1 MSRHHRHHS
10 PVKKTPQEQNPKQSQ
25 RQGQKT
31 TQKQNPA
38 PMNPN
43 GEVVKLLQRLV
54 ETTESLVKINRQVV
68 EKIDG
73 LGNNLGTKI
82 DNLGTKIDVLINHV
96 RNIRGELSETSLL
109 KLFVEDLRA
118 AGYKVEVD
126 PSGVIKGDKVDY
138 IIKVRKGK
146 EEKTLYVEVRTAIVP
161 SSVKTIKKKFKDVE
175 GEKWILARFID
186 NAALESLKDTDIN
199 IYSYDEEVKGLRVIK
214 NGVLTQPTQPDT
226 PDNPAEPD
234 KADT

>member
-1 MSRHHRHHS
+1 MPKHHS
-10 PVKKTPQEQNPKQSQ
+10 PVKKTPQSQSQ
-25 RQGQKT
+25 KT
-31 TQKQNPA
+31 AQKQNPA

-68 EKIDG
+68 EKIDNLGSKIDG

-82 DNLGTKIDVLINHV
+82 DNLGAKIDVLINHV

-161 SSVKTIKKKFKDVE
+161 SSVEAIRKKFKDVE

-186 NAALESLKDTDIN
+186 NAALEALKDTDIN
-199 IYSYDEEVKGLRVIK
+199 VFSYDYDTRSIRVLHAVKSSIL
-214 NGVLTQPTQPDT
+214 LQPNNPDT
-226 PDNPAEPD
+226 
-234 KADT
+234 

>member
-1 MSRHHRHHS
+1 MPKHHS
-10 PVKKTPQEQNPKQSQ
+10 PVKKTPRKQN
-25 RQGQKT
+25 QKT

-54 ETTESLVKINRQVV
+54 ETTESLVEINRQVA
-68 EKIDG
+68 E
-73 LGNNLGTKI
+73 KI
-82 DNLGTKIDVLINHV
+82 DNLGTKIDGLGGKIDGLGGKIDSLSGKMDVLINHV

-109 KLFVEDLRA
+109 KLFIEDLRA

-138 IIKVRKGK
+138 VIKVRKGE

-161 SSVKTIKKKFKDVE
+161 SSVEAIKKKFKDVE

-186 NAALESLKDTDIN
+186 NAALEALKDTDIN

-214 NGVLTQPTQPDT
+214 NGVLTQPDSPDT
-226 PDNPAEPD
+226 
-234 KADT
+234 